1 MSVED
6 LEKTVSTLK
15 KEVERLSAAREIENL
30 VNRYVNKLMACEFDS
45 LPEFFALKTPGLRL
59 EIGPSGVFEGPE
71 GIKKMYVYAHN
82 KYFHPPSPGGL
93 AQDYNASPVIEVA
106 GDGQTAKG
114 LWYSPGINTGR
125 DSDGKLVAE
134 WFFEKRALDF
144 VKEDGEWK
152 IWHYHA
158 YFIFVCP
165 FYKSWADLP
174 EDYLETSL
182 MPWPE
187 ECKPDKPTT
196 YHKPYSQKYVIE
208 YVPKAPEP
216 YETWEDTFSY

>member
-1 MSVED
+1 MSTED
-6 LEKTVSTLK
+6 LEKTISTLK

-30 VNRYVNKLMACEFDS
+30 VNRYINELMACEYDS

-93 AQDYNASPVIEVA
+93 AQEYNASPVIEVA

-125 DSDGKLVAE
+125 DQDGKLVAE

-144 VKEDGEWK
+144 VKEDGKWK
-152 IWHYHA
+152 FWHLHIYE
-158 YFIFVCP
+158 IFCAPYECGWV
-165 FYKSWADLP
+165 D
-174 EDYLETSL
+174 
-182 MPWPE
+182 MPPRSSPRIPAE
-187 ECKPDKPTT
+187 FKPDKTGT
-196 YHKPYSQKYVIE
+196 KDYPYSATSIPE
-208 YVPKAPEP
+208 SRVPALDGDVATKL
-216 YETWEDTFSY
+216 